1 MVGYLEND
9 DKSRV
14 KWPTGQAL
22 EDLEKD
28 IKRFIEYIHHD
39 EKVIYSKIEMLCTQC
54 GMEGDCA
61 TILGHMKENYKCCWH
76 NVFWA
81 EETTIQALMRQFE
94 DTVINSTVIVDP
106 NVPVTV

>member
-1 MVGYLEND
+1 MEND

-39 EKVIYSKIEMLCTQC
+39 EKVIYSKIEMLCTQ
-54 GMEGDCA
+54 
-61 TILGHMKENYKCCWH
+61 
-76 NVFWA
+76 
-81 EETTIQALMRQFE
+81 
-94 DTVINSTVIVDP
+94 
-106 NVPVTV
+106 